1 MKKPAEKPNKYVF
14 EALLQL
20 ERAIHYREDYNVLE
34 AMVEKIKKKAKWK
47 QQLNHSKKSST

>member
-1 MKKPAEKPNKYVF
+1 MKKPAENPNKYVF

-34 AMVEKIKKKAKWK
+34 AMVEKIKKKVN
-47 QQLNHSKKSST
+47 L